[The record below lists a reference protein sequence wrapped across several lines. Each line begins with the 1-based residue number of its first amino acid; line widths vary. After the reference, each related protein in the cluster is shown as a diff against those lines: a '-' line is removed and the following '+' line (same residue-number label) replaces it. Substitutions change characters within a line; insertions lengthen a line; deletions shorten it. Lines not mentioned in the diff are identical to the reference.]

1 VNKKHV
7 YTQYLENIYH
17 TVTHRHK
24 DFGYDSQQWWQLKQ
38 KKAL

>member
-17 TVTHRHK
+17 TVT
-24 DFGYDSQQWWQLKQ
+24 QT
-38 KKAL
+38 